1 LVFDD
6 TLAQILSLPQRK
18 PAAALSPRLDA
29 LFRKLAA
36 NADDPMA
43 FEIEDA
49 IWEAWTGHADPDLAA
64 RMNQAIAA
72 IAACDYDR
80 GRTILNDLVARAPDY
95 AEAWNKLATLEFLA
109 GRDRESVAAIARAL
123 ELEPRHFGA
132 ISGFAQICLRNG
144 DPGSARLAFEAALRL
159 NPRLTAVRIAV
170 DELNRT
176 HPATLH

>member
-1 LVFDD
+1 MFDD
-6 TLAQILSLPQRK
+6 TLAQILSLQQRR
-18 PAAALSPRLDA
+18 PAAALPARLEP
-29 LFRKLAA
+29 LFRRLSASEGDA
-36 NADDPMA
+36 MA
-43 FEIEDA
+43 FEIEDE
-49 IWEAWTGHADPDLAA
+49 IWEAWTGHSDPELA
-64 RMNQAIAA
+64 RQMNQAIAA
-72 IAACDYDR
+72 IAASDYDR
-80 GRTILNDLVARAPDY
+80 GRAILDDLVARAPDY

-109 GRDRESVAAIARAL
+109 GRDRESVAAIARTL

-144 DPGSARLAFEAALRL
+144 DPGSARLAFEVALRL

>member
-1 LVFDD
+1 MFDD
-6 TLAQILSLPQRK
+6 TLAQILSLQQRR
-18 PAAALSPRLDA
+18 PAAALPARLEP
-29 LFRKLAA
+29 LFRRLATSGA
-36 NADDPMA
+36 DPMA
-43 FEIEDA
+43 FEIEDE
-49 IWEAWTGHADPDLAA
+49 IWEAWTSHSDPALAQQ
-64 RMNQAIAA
+64 MNQAIAA
-72 IAACDYDR
+72 IAASEYGR
-80 GRTILNDLVARAPDY
+80 GRALLDDLVARAPDY

-109 GRDRESVAAIARAL
+109 GRDRESVAAIARTL

-144 DPGSARLAFEAALRL
+144 DPASARLAFQVALRL